1 MERSPARSPRR
12 LLALIVGVTVVPLGA
27 FLWLGWKLA
36 AQDRA
41 IDTQRRRERL
51 ELAAERVV
59 ASLERALSG
68 AERALASGQREW
80 PDGAVAVR
88 LAQDRVEV
96 TPAGRLAYLP
106 VAPLAPE
113 VPHEPFADAEILEF
127 RTQDRHG
134 AIAGYRR
141 LAASPSRAVRAGAL
155 LRLARNLA
163 ATGRVDEAL
172 TTYAALAQFGDVAE
186 TSVPVSLAAA
196 WGRCSILA
204 ERRRDRELREEAR
217 RLLVRMRAGEWP
229 VTGAVYLAY
238 AGDALRWSGA
248 DASPAPSEL
257 LAAAVSLLWDGVSRT
272 PDSGLPRRQLLD
284 IGGTTIVALMQG
296 GKESRRFLV
305 ALPSFAESA
314 WFALARSVARER
326 HADVASLSTP
336 STGLESPLRPGDPP
350 PVTVTALQSNLPWTL
365 AFRAT
370 GTAPETGLARRRQLV
385 LAGFALL
392 IALWLTASATILRSV
407 RREIAVARLQSDF
420 VAAVSHEFRT
430 PLTAL
435 RQFTER
441 LRAQP
446 DMSTE
451 RRVQCY
457 EAQARATERLTNL
470 VESVLD
476 FGRMEAGARPYALAP
491 HDCSKL
497 VEHVVTDFREAP
509 QASGR
514 PVILHKNGTMPVAAD
529 DEALTRAV
537 WNLLDNAA
545 KYSPQGSEIAV
556 KLATAGAEARIGVRD
571 RGFGIPSSEQQRLF
585 LKFQRGEQARRLG
598 IKGTGIGLAMV
609 DHIVR
614 AHAGRVEV
622 ESVPG
627 EGSTFTI
634 VLPLKG

>member
-12 LLALIVGVTVVPLGA
+12 LLALVAGVTVVPLAA

-36 AQDRA
+36 AQERA
-41 IDTQRRRERL
+41 IDTRQRRERL

-59 ASLERALSG
+59 ASLERALSA

-88 LAQDRVEV
+88 FAPDRVEA
-96 TPAGRLAYLP
+96 TPSGRLAYLP
-106 VAPLAPE
+106 VAPPALE
-113 VPHEPFADAEILEF
+113 VPHEPFAAAELLEF

-141 LAASPSRAVRAGAL
+141 LATASGRAVQAGAL

-163 ATGRVDEAL
+163 AVGQVDEAL
-172 TTYAALAQFGDVAE
+172 DTYFALAGFGDVAE
-186 TSVPVSLAAA
+186 ASVPVSLAAA
-196 WGRCSILA
+196 WGRASVLA
-204 ERRRDRELREEAR
+204 EARRDLELREDAR
-217 RLLVRMRAGEWP
+217 RLLARLRAGEWQVSGP
-229 VTGAVYLAY
+229 VYLAY
-238 AGDALRWSGA
+238 ARDAVRWSGA

-257 LAAAVSLLWDGVSRT
+257 LAAAVSLLWDGASRT
-272 PDSGLPRRQLLD
+272 PESGLPRRQLLD
-284 IGGTTIVALMQG
+284 IEGNTIAAVTQAEGT
-296 GKESRRFLV
+296 SRRLLV
-305 ALPSFAESA
+305 ALPSFAESE
-314 WFALARSVARER
+314 WFALARAVARE
-326 HADVASLSTP
+326 HHVDVAGPSAA
-336 STGLESPLRPGDPP
+336 STGERPLQPGDPP
-350 PVTVTALQSNLPWTL
+350 AVTVTAAQSNLPWTL
-365 AFRAT
+365 TFRET
-370 GTAPETGLARRRQLV
+370 GAAPETAMARRRQLL
-385 LAGFALL
+385 LAGFVLL
-392 IALWLTASATILRSV
+392 AGLWVTASVTIVRSV
-407 RREIAVARLQSDF
+407 RREMAVARLQSDF

-430 PLTAL
+430 PLTTL

-446 DMSTE
+446 DMSAE

-457 EAQARATERLTNL
+457 EAQSRATERLTNL

-491 HDCSKL
+491 HDCTEL
-497 VEHVVTDFREAP
+497 VEHVVTDFRESP

-514 PVILHKNGTMPVAAD
+514 PLILSKNGTMPVDAD

-556 KLATAGAEARIGVRD
+556 NLAIAGAEARIGVRD
-571 RGFGIPSSEQQRLF
+571 RGFGIPSDERQRLF

-614 AHAGRVEV
+614 AHAGRVDV